1 MVSLPP
7 RPLTA
12 AAFAPYGHVVEGR
25 GAAVEANQGTAAR
38 FPQAASL
45 VDDRGGARLAISVF
59 RCAPQ
64 ATRPFAVRLLEKHPR
79 STQMFVPM
87 NARRYLVVVAQ
98 GGDAP
103 DLGTVAAFVAEGT
116 QAVSYHS
123 GVWHHPMIA
132 LDATIDFV
140 CFVHEDG
147 GPEDCVVHPLGD
159 DDARAIDL

>member
-1 MVSLPP
+1 MLPLVP
-7 RPLTA
+7 RPLDA

-25 GAAVEANQGTAAR
+25 GAAAEANQGTAAR
-38 FPQAASL
+38 FPQDASL
-45 VDDRGGARLAISVF
+45 DNQRAGAALAVSVF

-64 ATRPFAVRLLEKHPR
+64 ATRPFVVRLLEKHPR

-87 NARRYLVVVAQ
+87 NARRYLVVVAR
-98 GGDAP
+98 GADAP
-103 DLGTVAAFVAEGT
+103 DLATLAAFVAEGT
-116 QAVSYHS
+116 QAVSYHP

-147 GPEDCVVHPLGD
+147 GPEDCVVHPLVEG
-159 DDARAIDL
+159 DARAIDL